1 MVGLPRG
8 AAGDGRAWIIVGC
21 PWAVN
26 SKCVGRGFDSA
37 FEVVAVMPRRYTA
50 ALSSDENR
58 AMLFSRHINCDAAR
72 PSALVCRMHALGLS
86 GVAAMRL
93 VAPYPRERLLHFP

>member
-8 AAGDGRAWIIVGC
+8 AAGSGRAWIIVGC

-37 FEVVAVMPRRYTA
+37 FEVVAVVPRRYTA
-50 ALSSDENR
+50 ALSSDENG
-58 AMLFSRHINCDAAR
+58 AMLFSMDINRDVAR
-72 PSALVCRMHALGLS
+72 PSALVCRRHAASLS
-86 GVAAMRL
+86 GVVAMRP
-93 VAPYPRERLLHFP
+93 VASFARELLLHFP

>member
-8 AAGDGRAWIIVGC
+8 AAGDGRAGIIGGC
-21 PWAVN
+21 PGAVN
-26 SKCVGRGFDSA
+26 SKCVGRGFYSA

-50 ALSSDENR
+50 ALSSDENG
-58 AMLFSRHINCDAAR
+58 AMLFSMHSNCGAAR
-72 PSALVCRMHALGLS
+72 PSVLVCLLHALGLR

-93 VAPYPRERLLHFP
+93 VTSYPRERLRQFR